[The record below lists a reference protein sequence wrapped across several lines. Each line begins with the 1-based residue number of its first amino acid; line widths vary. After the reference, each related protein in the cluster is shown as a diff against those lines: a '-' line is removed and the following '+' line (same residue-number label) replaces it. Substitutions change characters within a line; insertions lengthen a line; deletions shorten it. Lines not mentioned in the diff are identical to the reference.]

1 MEDAIGEERRARD
14 ALVALLD
21 PGLPGPGSPG
31 QETRTDK
38 RVPCLGITT
47 ITVHLFLTA
56 RWYLDGQGEQ
66 C

>member
-1 MEDAIGEERRARD
+1 VEDAIGEERRARD

-38 RVPCLGITT
+38 RVPTGNHNYHRSS
-47 ITVHLFLTA
+47 V
-56 RWYLDGQGEQ
+56 LDCPMVSGRPR
-66 C
+66 